1 MWEEPTTLS
10 FPVAHITAPRCPA
23 VASFGPFSLNSK
35 VARPAQRTVGSLCHD
50 ATGLHVSLMAEDKHI
65 FSPWHD
71 CNDHVFSKSDV
82 LEAFITPVTNIFDSP
97 QQYYE
102 LDTSPTGALF
112 GALVGNRL
120 GNSSTAVANP
130 SIIGNRTCDPPA
142 RSLSLSSSSTIHDC
156 AIRCSG
162 AAKFPEGLTASATVA
177 QGGYTVEL
185 LVPWALFDV
194 RHDPGLEPTTSGPPI
209 PLFRPHLPLT
219 SLPSSRAVGSAHSS
233 PDPRRGRR
241 GG

>member
-1 MWEEPTTLS
+1 M
-10 FPVAHITAPRCPA
+10 
-23 VASFGPFSLNSK
+23 
-35 VARPAQRTVGSLCHD
+35 GSLCHD
-50 ATGLHVSLMAEDKHI
+50 TTGFHVSLMAEDKHI
-65 FSPWHD
+65 FSPWHE
-71 CNDHVFSKSDV
+71 CNDHVFSRSDV
-82 LEAFITPVTNIFDSP
+82 LEAFITPVTSIFDSP

-142 RSLSLSSSSTIHDC
+142 RSLSLSSSSPIHDC

-185 LVPWALFDV
+185 LVPWALFD
-194 RHDPGLEPTTSGPPI
+194 RTFQPRPAPWPTWRMNFYRYDYPSGPNANYTNYELSAWSPTHSGG
-209 PLFRPHLPLT
+209 FHV
-219 SLPSSRAVGSAHSS
+219 PSAFGHVVLR
-233 PDPRRGRR
+233 
-241 GG
+241 